1 MNHMLIEAYGKNS
14 KAKEC
19 LYASGLG
26 NFQRLV
32 EITLPLKNSFDLF
45 WGFDWYEAIDYRS
58 PCNIKTSSTN
68 HAMVINTKFTQNPQ
82 NRASPGV
89 QHNKME
95 VVYSGLSQT
104 WAHGVTAF
112 NETMS

>member
-1 MNHMLIEAYGKNS
+1 MCLSMNHMLIEAYGKNS

-45 WGFDWYEAIDYRS
+45 WGFD
-58 PCNIKTSSTN
+58 
-68 HAMVINTKFTQNPQ
+68 
-82 NRASPGV
+82 
-89 QHNKME
+89 
-95 VVYSGLSQT
+95 
-104 WAHGVTAF
+104 
-112 NETMS
+112 